1 MILQRTYRAW
11 VIDHRSTKR
20 TYDEQVLQ
28 WGWSLFNFIRLNDAS
43 DTINRV
49 TTWIRTI
56 QATIY
61 EQQACIAQLY
71 SPVPRC
77 LLSTAWNHSH
87 PPPRSRLAS
96 RWLVDSLVKPGHV
109 VTWQPPAAS
118 SWFSA
123 LVYSTVIHLV
133 SCELFWSLCKPVTD
147 NAFRNIRIHI
157 SQSSIPARFEEIHVG
172 AWVHSTLQEKEWRQT
187 QQTSPCPPLQ
197 GAAAPDIFSNMMPI
211 PLPICRASFIAI
223 AENTVFL

>member
-1 MILQRTYRAW
+1 MTHLILLTVSQLEYAQY
-11 VIDHRSTKR
+11 KR
-20 TYDEQVLQ
+20 LYTNSRPALPN
-28 WGWSLFNFIRLNDAS
+28 S
-43 DTINRV
+43 
-49 TTWIRTI
+49 
-56 QATIY
+56 
-61 EQQACIAQLY
+61 IAQCRVACCRL
-71 SPVPRC
+71 PETTHTP
-77 LLSTAWNHSH
+77 

-223 AENTVFL
+223 AEITVFL